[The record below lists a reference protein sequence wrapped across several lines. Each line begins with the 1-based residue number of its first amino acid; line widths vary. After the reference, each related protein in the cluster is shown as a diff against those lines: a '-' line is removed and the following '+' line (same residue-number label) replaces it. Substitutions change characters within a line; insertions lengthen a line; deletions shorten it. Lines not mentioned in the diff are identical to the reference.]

1 MNAFL
6 TRKRFICLLVLSFMF
21 GVSGKVDAS
30 VLFEDNFDSYPENSF
45 PGKWIN
51 YNSPGEILCAAQW
64 KTFAGMLNIK
74 INQNCNAHIIPSPSE
89 YSPLNEYVIEA
100 DVRFNGGV
108 DRHIAYWL
116 NTSTN
121 GMRVLHFTA
130 PGDFSVDSD
139 NPFPTLHVGK
149 SYQYN
154 NTYRFKVIVTSSN
167 VKVYSGE
174 PNGSLD
180 LVHDV
185 NQIIPLSQG
194 IFGLGSSPGSSTLTE
209 TWFDNVRITTLDHV
223 DPQPE
228 PGLPVPLLK
237 QTNPLWG
244 SDIYDSA
251 SSWSSDGLTMSRWG
265 CAVASASMIFQ
276 YNGLEKMEDNSDLT
290 PGSVNQWLKNQ
301 VDGYVRGGLLNW
313 LSLSR
318 LSKQIADNNG
328 VTFDAL
334 EYESRNPDNAFLAN
348 ILDNSLPAILSVPG
362 HFIVAKGVD
371 APNSTFWIND
381 PFDTIVKLS
390 DPPYSNTYSRMG
402 TYTQSNTDL
411 SYIMLVVNPQV
422 EIELLDE
429 AGDPI
434 PTEVSIE
441 GPIDDAEG
449 ESINSVGPLKILYA
463 KKPEG
468 GEYQLYL
475 SSATGGSYVVDQYF
489 YDQNGEVKKI
499 TASGNL
505 PAGATDE
512 YKLFLDKE
520 NSSLST
526 SEKVNVVTFDSIKT
540 KINEGY
546 KAKKIKDKITYL
558 ALVAELE
565 IARKTRFISLKKA
578 LLDLMI
584 ITISRSRSID
594 KTFGQD
600 LIADL
605 KVLKASI

>member
-1 MNAFL
+1 MMMPTAVHGA
-6 TRKRFICLLVLSFMF
+6 I
-21 GVSGKVDAS
+21 
-30 VLFEDNFDSYPENSF
+30 LFEDNFEQYGESVF
-45 PGKWIN
+45 PPKWIDVSGGDPGCGGTPWIVEFGHLRARVS
-51 YNSPGEILCAAQW
+51 SPFGCA
-64 KTFAGMLNIK
+64 N
-74 INQNCNAHIIPSPSE
+74 NIIPNNSE
-89 YSPLNEYVIEA
+89 MSDINNYIFEA
-100 DVRFNGGV
+100 DMNF
-108 DRHIAYWL
+108 IAGTDHNIGYRL
-116 NTSTN
+116 IPSTI
-121 GMRVLHFTA
+121 VYEAHFTA
-130 PGDFSVDSD
+130 PGSNFSFSHPPGII
-139 NPFPTLHVGK
+139 NYQAGF
-149 SYQYN
+149 SYGFNINYH
-154 NTYRFKVIVTSSN
+154 FKARIEDKN
-167 VKVYSGE
+167 VKLYI
-174 PNGSLD
+174 ND
-180 LVHDV
+180 ILVRDFTAS
-185 NQIIPLSQG
+185 NPMPIGKPALRIGTGGGPLV
-194 IFGLGSSPGSSTLTE
+194 E

>member
-1 MNAFL
+1 
-6 TRKRFICLLVLSFMF
+6 
-21 GVSGKVDAS
+21 
-30 VLFEDNFDSYPENSF
+30 
-45 PGKWIN
+45 
-51 YNSPGEILCAAQW
+51 
-64 KTFAGMLNIK
+64 
-74 INQNCNAHIIPSPSE
+74 
-89 YSPLNEYVIEA
+89 
-100 DVRFNGGV
+100 
-108 DRHIAYWL
+108 
-116 NTSTN
+116 
-121 GMRVLHFTA
+121 
-130 PGDFSVDSD
+130 
-139 NPFPTLHVGK
+139 
-149 SYQYN
+149 
-154 NTYRFKVIVTSSN
+154 
-167 VKVYSGE
+167 
-174 PNGSLD
+174 
-180 LVHDV
+180 
-185 NQIIPLSQG
+185 
-194 IFGLGSSPGSSTLTE
+194 
-209 TWFDNVRITTLDHV
+209 
-223 DPQPE
+223 
-228 PGLPVPLLK
+228 
-237 QTNPLWG
+237 
-244 SDIYDSA
+244 
-251 SSWSSDGLTMSRWG
+251 
-265 CAVASASMIFQ
+265 
-276 YNGLEKMEDNSDLT
+276 
-290 PGSVNQWLKNQ
+290 
-301 VDGYVRGGLLNW
+301 
-313 LSLSR
+313 
-318 LSKQIADNNG
+318 
-328 VTFDAL
+328 
-334 EYESRNPDNAFLAN
+334 
-348 ILDNSLPAILSVPG
+348 
-362 HFIVAKGVD
+362 
-371 APNSTFWIND
+371 
-381 PFDTIVKLS
+381 
-390 DPPYSNTYSRMG
+390 
-402 TYTQSNTDL
+402 
-411 SYIMLVVNPQV
+411 MLVVNPHV

-449 ESINSVGPLKILYA
+449 GSINSVGPLKILYA

-546 KAKKIKDKITYL
+546 KAKKIKDKLTYL
-558 ALVAELE
+558 ALLTELE